1 MLFNS
6 DLSSSDKEMEFV
18 FEEDKFYVGVDGL
31 VTGEVF
37 FSSPLVLLDVV
48 GLDGEHA
55 LMVPAG
61 AGDVVDGVVVHC
73 GQALDSRHSHR
84 GQESPVILLRIVAK
98 EKLP

>member
-18 FEEDKFYVGVDGL
+18 FEENEFYVWVDGL
-31 VTGEVF
+31 VAGEVF

-55 LMVPAG
+55 LMVA
-61 AGDVVDGVVVHC
+61 ARASYVIDGVVVHC
-73 GQALDSRHSHR
+73 GQALDPRHSHGR
-84 GQESPVILLRIVAK
+84 QEPPVILLRVVAK